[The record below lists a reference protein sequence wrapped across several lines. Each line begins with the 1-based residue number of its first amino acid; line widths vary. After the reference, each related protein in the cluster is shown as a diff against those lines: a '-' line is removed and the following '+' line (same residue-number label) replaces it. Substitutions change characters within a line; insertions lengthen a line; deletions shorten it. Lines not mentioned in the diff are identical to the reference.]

1 MILVPPNTLRDTKGK
16 PSKPH
21 DLSSKHRISAVA
33 PAYLSILFAVL
44 ADTHFPSVP
53 FTPPAHTLL
62 PVPAPLGPGPHTRAH
77 SPVFFSVFS
86 VAGRFHPLAHNP
98 HQLLSGG
105 TSLLG
110 AAGEPQRTPLS
121 SCSFSWG
128 ASPLLT
134 DVRLF
139 GGKDGIKSIF
149 TGTTQIS
156 YSKPQKQQ
164 QQQKPHLTH

>member
-62 PVPAPLGPGPHTRAH
+62 PVPAPLGGCTPGPTLPFSSPSQADFTH
-77 SPVFFSVFS
+77 SPTIPTSS
-86 VAGRFHPLAHNP
+86 SLEGPPYWEQLGNLRELHSPLAP
-98 HQLLSGG
+98 FPG
-105 TSLLG
+105 
-110 AAGEPQRTPLS
+110 
-121 SCSFSWG
+121 
-128 ASPLLT
+128 
-134 DVRLF
+134 V
-139 GGKDGIKSIF
+139 
-149 TGTTQIS
+149 
-156 YSKPQKQQ
+156 
-164 QQQKPHLTH
+164 PHLS